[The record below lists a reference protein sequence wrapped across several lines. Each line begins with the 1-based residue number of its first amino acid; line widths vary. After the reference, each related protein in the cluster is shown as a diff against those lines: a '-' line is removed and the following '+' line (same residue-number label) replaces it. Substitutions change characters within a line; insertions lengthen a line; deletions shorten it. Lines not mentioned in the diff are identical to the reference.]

1 MVPKLLSLKVLHFN
15 IDAVLP
21 ITFFSDISQFDLNL
35 TLRMIWLFKH
45 DFECEIEIRKTRK
58 KVFRNKSPPSS
69 ILSINCESSVQT
81 SKNFGLSVARVTHAL
96 S

>member
-1 MVPKLLSLKVLHFN
+1 
-15 IDAVLP
+15 
-21 ITFFSDISQFDLNL
+21 
-35 TLRMIWLFKH
+35 MIRLFKH
-45 DFECEIEIRKTRK
+45 DFDLSVRLKFEKLE